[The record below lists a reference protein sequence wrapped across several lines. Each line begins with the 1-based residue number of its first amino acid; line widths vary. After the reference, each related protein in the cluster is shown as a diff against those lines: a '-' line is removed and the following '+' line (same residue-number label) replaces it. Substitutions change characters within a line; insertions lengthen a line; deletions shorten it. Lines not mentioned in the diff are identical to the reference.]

1 MRGNTYAEHPEPTM
15 SFQAYIDNVKKKT
28 GKTPDQ
34 FKTLAK
40 KKGLLGPSVKA
51 GAVIA
56 WLKAD
61 YDLGHG
67 HAMAIYATFKSAFE
81 PKLSVTAQIDRHF
94 AGARAAWRKTYA
106 RLMRQ
111 VEKFGSDVSVDPTDT
126 YLSILRKGKKFA
138 IVQLTADRF
147 DVGIKLKG
155 LKPDA
160 RFKASGK
167 WNAMVTHRVRIE
179 TLKDVDAEIERYLR
193 EAYDRV

>member
-1 MRGNTYAEHPEPTM
+1 M
-15 SFQAYIDNVKKKT
+15 SFQAYLDNIKKKT

-51 GAVIA
+51 AAVLA

-81 PKLSVTAQIDRHF
+81 PKISVGEQIDKHF
-94 AGARAAWRKTYA
+94 VGARAVWRKTYA
-106 RLMRQ
+106 RLMTR
-111 VEKFGSDVSVDPTDT
+111 VEKFGSDVSIDPTDT

-138 IVQLTADRF
+138 IVQVTADRF

-155 LKPDA
+155 VKPDS

-179 TLKDVDAEIERYLR
+179 SAKDVDVELERRLR
-193 EAYDRV
+193 EAYDRAS